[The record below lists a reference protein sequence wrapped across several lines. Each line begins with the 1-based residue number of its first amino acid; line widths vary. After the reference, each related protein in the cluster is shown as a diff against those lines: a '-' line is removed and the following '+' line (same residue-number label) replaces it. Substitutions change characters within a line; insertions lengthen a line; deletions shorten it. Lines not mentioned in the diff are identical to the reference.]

1 MLGHDIEDDY
11 ETRNEFV
18 NEEKLYEIKLKMD
31 QRPILN
37 SAYLNSTPIAIENIR
52 NAPAAMSDRL
62 SSRYSIRLKPGLLKL
77 HLTAKEPMAA
87 LKIRQELIPQ
97 DITVK
102 ETVLLSVET
111 RPGGR
116 SIDILDQYHKAFEK
130 KP

>member
-31 QRPILN
+31 QRPLLN
-37 SAYLNSTPIAIENIR
+37 AAYLDNTPMAIENPGK
-52 NAPAAMSDRL
+52 APAAISDRL
-62 SSRYSIRLKPGLLKL
+62 SGRYSIRLKPGLLKL
-77 HLTAKEPMAA
+77 RLTAKEPMAA

-97 DITVK
+97 DIAVK

-111 RPGGR
+111 HPSGR